1 MSRFAVWLAAKYLG
15 LRKFSLLIIQFFDRA
30 SAIGY
35 IFKLRL
41 PNYLPDRDDRGVTMT
56 KKITK
61 VPNNGFLRIFS
72 INPLKILNRKSIQL
86 LSLLAFG
93 AILAIFIWPIVSS
106 KIEVII
112 ANTEEWYQKIIGNSS
127 HTDRPTLL
135 IPLAFGGGLL
145 ASVSPCILAMLPVNL
160 SYIGALNTTSKRASM
175 LRATGFTLGAILV
188 FSLAGYFSE
197 LAAAAFV
204 EWRGFV
210 RVFVGMLIIYMGLSF
225 AEILPLPLPQLPAG
239 WGIAGTFGAG
249 MTFALVTS
257 PCASPVLFAVLAAAA
272 GTGNTL
278 LSVTTMVAYAAGYT
292 AIIFVSS
299 VFTGLVKHTRWLL
312 ERSDRILRWGGV
324 ILCLLGG
331 YYLIDGLR
339 WFF

>member
-1 MSRFAVWLAAKYLG
+1 MA
-15 LRKFSLLIIQFFDRA
+15 
-30 SAIGY
+30 
-35 IFKLRL
+35 
-41 PNYLPDRDDRGVTMT
+41 
-56 KKITK
+56 KKITA
-61 VPNNGFLRIFS
+61 VLNDRFS
-72 INPLKILNRKSIQL
+72 RLLKINRLGIINRKSVQL
-86 LSLLAFG
+86 LSLVILG
-93 AILAIFIWPIVSS
+93 AILAVFIWPIASS

-112 ANTEEWYQKIIGNSS
+112 ASAEEWYQKIIGNSS
-127 HTDRPTLL
+127 HVDRPGIL

-145 ASVSPCILAMLPVNL
+145 ASMSPCILAMLPVNL
-160 SYIGALNTTSKRASM
+160 SYIGALNTTSKRVSI

-272 GTGNTL
+272 STGNTL

>member
-1 MSRFAVWLAAKYLG
+1 VFK
-15 LRKFSLLIIQFFDRA
+15 KTTSLSSDKP
-30 SAIGY
+30 S
-35 IFKLRL
+35 KLS
-41 PNYLPDRDDRGVTMT
+41 NTS
-56 KKITK
+56 KIDHLWIA
-61 VPNNGFLRIFS
+61 NW
-72 INPLKILNRKSIQL
+72 KSLQL
-86 LSLLAFG
+86 LSLIAFG
-93 AILAIFIWPIVSS
+93 AILAIFIWPTVSS
-106 KIEVII
+106 IIEVAI
-112 ANTEEWYQKIIGNSS
+112 ANSEEYYQKIIGDSF
-127 HTDRPTLL
+127 HADRPFVL
-135 IPLAFGGGLL
+135 IILAFGGGLL
-145 ASVSPCILAMLPVNL
+145 ASISPCILAMLPVNL
-160 SYIGALNTTSKRASM
+160 SYIGTLNTTSKRISI
-175 LRATGFTLGAILV
+175 LRATGFTLGAILI

-272 GTGNTL
+272 STGNTW
-278 LSVTTMVAYAAGYT
+278 LSVTAMVAYAAGYT
-292 AIIFVSS
+292 AIIFISS

-312 ERSDRILRWGGV
+312 ERSDRILHWGGV
-324 ILCLLGG
+324 VLCLLGG